1 MDAGGGSLEPKS
13 RSRGGSE
20 REKENKEADV
30 VAIAGLPRGCHVE
43 DCLAKYCAPDGVN
56 AVGRALR

>member
-20 REKENKEADV
+20 REKENKEAD
-30 VAIAGLPRGCHVE
+30 GW
-43 DCLAKYCAPDGVN
+43 
-56 AVGRALR
+56 LR